1 MGYALGGFPP
11 KTSNGCNNP
20 LDKWRCD
27 MEQQEFLGQLRLVLD
42 SLQMESIYD
51 YIDNHGNIKS
61 VTCSKWNTKV
71 RFDDDY
77 MVIFNRWDFY

>member
-1 MGYALGGFPP
+1 
-11 KTSNGCNNP
+11 
-20 LDKWRCD
+20 
-27 MEQQEFLGQLRLVLD
+27 MEQQEFLGQLRMVLD

-51 YIDNHGNIKS
+51 YIDNHGNIKN
-61 VTCSKWNTKV
+61 VVCSKWNTKV